1 MENKSPLPT
10 LLKAKAYS
18 DIKDYDS
25 KHSLLYDLVRQSP
38 DDFYIDSEE
47 GSIYGLTHSP
57 TGFKIH
63 VPRKVVDELKLARKE
78 AAKAITPITTG
89 FGQID
94 TATQKLPSQFGA
106 LKSQM
111 RKATKAQDDA
121 APKSATPETDKYY
134 AKKEQQKFAELTTS
148 DVSSALGYA
157 PGAWYGHGDYS
168 ADAQRRF
175 GNLVSGVGLSALGL
189 ASIPALQYLFPERF
203 TGKGK
208 NLAALAVLGGMSAPW
223 IANLPGTL
231 SDLSS
236 LTSTSNKD
244 YTDEK
249 SRAFRAAQQAKRE
262 SAYVVPGALPTPQK
276 QAAFLDMDMPMVKA
290 HMADVLSEQLR
301 SGHIDYGQAAGM
313 MLNAAKA
320 SREPWFTVRD
330 LAHAAIG
337 AGAGAVAGTA
347 AAKGIGL
354 FMNITPTEQR
364 VMQGT
369 GAALGTLINLGKF
382 GF

>member
-1 MENKSPLPT
+1 MENKTPLST
-10 LLKAKAYS
+10 LLKAKSYS
-18 DIKDYDS
+18 DVKDYDS
-25 KHSLLYDLVRQSP
+25 KHALLYDLVRQSP
-38 DDFYIDSEE
+38 ADFYIDSEE

-57 TGFKIH
+57 TGFQIH
-63 VPRKVVDELKLARKE
+63 VPRNVVEELKLSRKE
-78 AAKAITPITTG
+78 AAKALAPINAG

-111 RKATKAQDDA
+111 RKATKAQDGN

-134 AKKEQQKFAELTTS
+134 AKKEQQKHAELTTS
-148 DVSSALGYA
+148 DVSSSLGYA
-157 PGAWYGHGDYS
+157 PGLWYGQGDYS

-223 IANLPGTL
+223 IANLPGSL

-236 LTSTSNKD
+236 LTSTSNKN
-244 YTDEK
+244 YTDEQ
-249 SRAFRAAQQAKRE
+249 SQAFRTAQKVKRE
-262 SAYVVPGALPTPQK
+262 AAYAVPGSTPALKK
-276 QAAFLDMDMPMVKA
+276 QAGFLDMDMPMVKA

-313 MLNAAKA
+313 MLNASRA
-320 SREPWFTVRD
+320 SKQPWFTVRD

-337 AGAGAVAGTA
+337 AGAGAIAGTA

-354 FMNITPTEQR
+354 FMNVTPTEQKF
-364 VMQGT
+364 MQGT